1 MKYITALAIVAAL
14 SCAALATHEAL
25 AGHSV
30 KNTAS
35 LSVPDKPDVSAPVSF
50 ADVNTP
56 QFRYAVVLNDFGV
69 VDYIPAFCPAVLD
82 TRQWVPQITAS
93 YLNIQPSFGRIR
105 QTKGVASSLARTIAV
120 ARSTI

>member
-1 MKYITALAIVAAL
+1 MKYITVKYITALALVASL
-14 SCAALATHEAL
+14 SI
-25 AGHSV
+25 AGHPV

-35 LSVPDKPDVSAPVSF
+35 LSAPDKPDVSAPVSF

-56 QFRYAVVLNDFGV
+56 QFRYVVVLNDFGII
-69 VDYIPAFCPAVLD
+69 DYVQAFCPAVLD
-82 TRQWVPQITAS
+82 TRQRVPQITAS

-105 QTKGVASSLARTIAV
+105 QTKGVASSLARTVAV